1 MKDKKIII
9 ILILIVIFIGILIA
23 YSSSNSSSN
32 NLNNMNDSMQKSN
45 EKNTQNT
52 QILKSTSEIK
62 SASIE
67 KIQTHTGYYLEEL
80 YVEESQYI
88 EEGANILK
96 YTNGEYLVA
105 PYDCYITELE
115 LPNSEEKLLNT
126 HYVQIEGSNVLTVT
140 MNIDEE
146 QISKISIGKE
156 VDVEVSAI
164 ENTYKGYVT
173 HIASTASNGK
183 FEVNIEF
190 ENDGNIKLGMTASVK
205 IEI

>member
-9 ILILIVIFIGILIA
+9 ILLLVIIFIGILIA

-32 NLNNMNDSMQKSN
+32 NISNINDSMQKSSEN
-45 EKNTQNT
+45 NTQT
-52 QILKSTSEIK
+52 LKSTSEVK

-67 KIQTHTGYYLEEL
+67 KIQ
-80 YVEESQYI
+80 
-88 EEGANILK
+88 
-96 YTNGEYLVA
+96 
-105 PYDCYITELE
+105 LE
-115 LPNSEEKLLNT
+115 LPNTDEKCLNT
-126 HYVQIEGSNVLTVT
+126 HYVQIEGSNVLTVI

-146 QISKISIGKE
+146 QISKISVGKE
-156 VDVEVSAI
+156 VDVEISAI

-205 IEI
+205 MEI